1 MVTQIIVAAVA
12 VVGGIAAGVF
22 VTKKIEQVI
31 KDNTLHIMVRD
42 DFAYWNINNQW
53 YKLDVSEF
61 ETLDEFDPEN
71 GIPIDINTAPIEE
84 VVLLSEILE
93 ELP

>member
-1 MVTQIIVAAVA
+1 MVTQIIVAAAAIVSG
-12 VVGGIAAGVF
+12 VAAGIF
-22 VTKKIEQVI
+22 VTKKIEQLI
-31 KDNTLHIMVRD
+31 EKNTLHIMVRD
-42 DFAYWNINNQW
+42 DFAYWNINSQW

-61 ETLDEFDPEN
+61 ETLDEFNPED

-93 ELP
+93 EMP

>member
-12 VVGGIAAGVF
+12 VVSGVAAGVF
-22 VTKKIEQVI
+22 LTKKIERLI
-31 KDNTLHIMVRD
+31 EENTLNIMIRD

-61 ETLDEFDPEN
+61 ETLDEFNPED
-71 GIPIDINTAPIEE
+71 GIPIDIDTAPIEE

-93 ELP
+93 EMS